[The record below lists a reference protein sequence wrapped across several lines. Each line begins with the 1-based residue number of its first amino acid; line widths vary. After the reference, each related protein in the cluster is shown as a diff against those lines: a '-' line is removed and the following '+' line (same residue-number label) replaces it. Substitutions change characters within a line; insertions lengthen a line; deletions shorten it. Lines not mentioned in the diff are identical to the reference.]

1 MKNDFNTI
9 ITSLN
14 LSKISALT
22 FLHLLVCVQNRKE
35 AALSF
40 VSLRGLV
47 ARTIQLLFL
56 GQHNLEIEYSISH
69 THSMFYSTDN
79 DIITYPSN
87 ILNYTTEIHEVTH
100 HLSNFCG
107 ALTRKCA
114 LFYFYFLLLKLKG
127 TQGKLHTQFIRLDVA
142 IPFIISMH
150 ITGSWMDTL
159 NFRIHQYRCEQ
170 KISG

>member
-1 MKNDFNTI
+1 MIRFTTI
-9 ITSLN
+9 LKYPPLQFPIFRYVYKS
-14 LSKISALT
+14 
-22 FLHLLVCVQNRKE
+22 RKE

-47 ARTIQLLFL
+47 ARTIKLLFL
-56 GQHNLEIEYSISH
+56 RQQNLEMEYSISY
-69 THSMFYSTDN
+69 THSLFYSTDN
-79 DIITYPSN
+79 VIITYPSN

-127 TQGKLHTQFIRLDVA
+127 TQGKLHTQFIRLGVA
-142 IPFIISMH
+142 ISFTITMY
-150 ITGSWMDTL
+150 ITGSRKDTL
-159 NFRIHQYRCEQ
+159 KFQFFS
-170 KISG
+170 ISM